1 MKKFR
6 KMVDHI
12 AEELDGA
19 TEYAEDYIGEKMKG
33 NAAKAQK
40 FREMAMQEMQHATN
54 WYDWTEKYGEELKT
68 IMPLSAEDTEDW
80 EACKR
85 KYADKTAMLKYM
97 LDR

>member
-19 TEYAEDYIGEKMKG
+19 TEYAENYIGEKMKG

-40 FREMAMQEMQHATN
+40 FREMATQEMQHAAN
-54 WYDWTEKYGEELKT
+54 WYDWTDKYGEELKAV
-68 IMPLSAEDTEDW
+68 MPLSEEDSEDW

-85 KYADKTAMLKYM
+85 KYAEKTAMLKYM

>member
-33 NAAKAQK
+33 NTAKAQK
-40 FREMAMQEMQHATN
+40 FREMATQEMQHAAN
-54 WYDWTEKYGEELKT
+54 WYDWTEKYGDELKSV
-68 IMPLSAEDTEDW
+68 MPLSEKDTEDW

-85 KYADKTAMLKYM
+85 KYADKIAIIKYM

>member
-12 AEELDGA
+12 SEELDGA
-19 TEYAEDYIGEKMKG
+19 TEYAENYIGEKMKG
-33 NAAKAQK
+33 NTAKAQK
-40 FREMAMQEMQHATN
+40 FREMATQEMQHAAN
-54 WYDWTEKYGEELKT
+54 WYDWTDKYGDELKAV
-68 IMPLSAEDTEDW
+68 MPLSEEDTEDW

-85 KYADKTAMLKYM
+85 KYADKIAIIKYM